1 MTILKPLIGILI
13 ILLIS
18 AGIAIA
24 GSQGSISLGPYAVF
38 MLCASVGFLLHWAV
52 FIPSFMFQTEH
63 FFDLTG
69 SVSYIATVALAYL
82 AIPEMD
88 IRGQLLCLMVAVWA
102 SRLGAFLFLRVR
114 KAGKDRRFDEIK
126 KRFFRFAFT
135 WTLGGAWVFITMAA
149 ALAAITSGTQK
160 PLGLFAYIG
169 AAVWLIGFTIEV
181 IADRQKTQF
190 RKNPDNA
197 EKFIT
202 SGLWSRSRHP
212 NYFGEIVLW
221 FGIAII
227 AIPVLN
233 GWQLVTMIS
242 PLFVTFLLIRVSGV
256 KLLEEGGQKRWGS
269 EPTYQ
274 HYVANTPVL
283 IPKLR

>member
-1 MTILKPLIGILI
+1 M
-13 ILLIS
+13 
-18 AGIAIA
+18 
-24 GSQGSISLGPYAVF
+24 
-38 MLCASVGFLLHWAV
+38 
-52 FIPSFMFQTEH
+52 
-63 FFDLTG
+63 
-69 SVSYIATVALAYL
+69 
-82 AIPEMD
+82 
-88 IRGQLLCLMVAVWA
+88 
-102 SRLGAFLFLRVR
+102 
-114 KAGKDRRFDEIK
+114 
-126 KRFFRFAFT
+126 
-135 WTLGGAWVFITMAA
+135 
-149 ALAAITSGTQK
+149 
-160 PLGLFAYIG
+160 FAYIG